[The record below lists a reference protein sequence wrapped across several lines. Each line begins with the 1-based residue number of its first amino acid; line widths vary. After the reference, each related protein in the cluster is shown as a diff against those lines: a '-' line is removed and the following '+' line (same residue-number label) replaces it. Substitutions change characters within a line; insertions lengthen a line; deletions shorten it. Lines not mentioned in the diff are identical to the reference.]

1 MKFSVIKGTI
11 NSIIGNAIKTI
22 ILMKLNL
29 FFIVRRLWEGLSRI
43 DDSLE
48 IICFILMTRA
58 VNLLMFSVM
67 ACVEIEQ
74 SLVLSCYAAEIKEIL
89 LKCKCYIMYMTP
101 FALHVFGVFCSG
113 SAYTDNGFP
122 KLNLC

>member
-74 SLVLSCYAAEIKEIL
+74 SLVLTCYAAEIKEIL
-89 LKCKCYIMYMTP
+89 LKC
-101 FALHVFGVFCSG
+101 
-113 SAYTDNGFP
+113 
-122 KLNLC
+122 